1 MALDT
6 TKPLVLDQAQVAAHN
21 PNRKLTKVSYEGG
34 HDFFLQSPT
43 RTVLEAVSETRQKK
57 GLSAANDLAFNSVVV
72 AGPVDACI
80 EDDELF
86 FAVIEEGMGL
96 FEPKKRIPTK

>member
-6 TKPLVLDQAQVAAHN
+6 TKPLVLDQAQVAAYN
-21 PNRKLTKVSYEGG
+21 PNRKLTKVDFEGS
-34 HDFFLQSPT
+34 HTFWLQAPT

-57 GLSAANDLAFNSVVV
+57 GLTAANDLAFNSVVV
-72 AGPVDACI
+72 AGPVEACV

-96 FEPKKRIPTK
+96 FEPKKRITTK